1 MHITLRLEGHIREF
15 FPRLQEPLR
24 IDLSRPATVRELLA
38 AAGVPPEL
46 PGSVL
51 CGGVRV
57 DLNHKPADGDE
68 LIALSPMSGG

>member
-15 FPRLQEPLR
+15 FPHLQRPLR
-24 IDLSRPATVRELLA
+24 IALSGSATVADALA
-38 AAGVPPEL
+38 SAGVPPEL

-57 DLNHKPADGDE
+57 DLSHRPADGDE